1 MILPDEEATYFGE
14 WECAL
19 SKSKEA
25 QRFNMYLEEVVEEGD
40 GIERIKGSIID
51 KNGNS

>member
-1 MILPDEEATYFGE
+1 MPDDEATYFGE

-25 QRFNMYLEEVVEEGD
+25 QRFNMYLEEV
-40 GIERIKGSIID
+40 R
-51 KNGNS
+51 